1 MKLHVL
7 IIVMFVSLTMSAG
20 TGGLEEC
27 RRHATPQGWSDD
39 ITASMAKARAEGK
52 DLFVYFPLHYDDVL
66 INGKTLSMIKS
77 WTNEGATKK
86 LSESYVLVFYPWGYV
101 ADKKLLSSEWQ
112 RVYEYT
118 RGATPVFVIVKAD
131 GDLVW
136 KHSGRTDVADQ
147 FGGEG
152 LSFATKR
159 LPLLQKV
166 LKSYYPVCKKIGN
179 LHDEEEVAKEL
190 FTVLKECDY
199 SFARTYFHE
208 DVQRMVEADKK
219 GTLGIREKYP
229 FFWLVMPMVNVRW
242 DFWNA
247 RENKIRELQKAD
259 QKLSRKEAGLQATI
273 AMRQEWQPKFEKLIK
288 VAPKVL
294 PKLFDE
300 VDRQTVES
308 LKFEAEAHMK
318 VWSGVST
325 EVPCFN
331 SASSR

>member
-1 MKLHVL
+1 MKMYVL
-7 IIVMFVSLTMSAG
+7 VIMMFVCLTMRAG
-20 TGGLEEC
+20 IGGLEEC

-39 ITASMAKARAEGK
+39 MTASMAKAKAGGK
-52 DLFVYFPLHYDDVL
+52 DLFVYFPLYYDDVW
-66 INGKTLSMIKS
+66 INGKKLSMIRS

-86 LSESYVLVFYPWGYV
+86 LSESYILVFYPWGYV
-101 ADKKLLSSEWQ
+101 RDKKLLSSEWK

-118 RGATPVFVIVKAD
+118 GGTQPAFVIVRAD

-136 KHSGRTDVADQ
+136 KHSGGTDVADQ

-166 LKSYYPVCKKIGN
+166 LKSYYPACKKISN
-179 LHDEEEVAKEL
+179 LHDEEEVARAL
-190 FTVLKECDY
+190 FTALKECDY
-199 SFARTYFHE
+199 SFARTYFCE
-208 DVQRMVEADKK
+208 DVQRMVDADKK
-219 GTLGIREKYP
+219 GALGIREKYP
-229 FFWLVMPMVNVRW
+229 FFWLVMPMVKVRW

-247 RENKIRELQKAD
+247 REEKIRELQKAD
-259 QKLSRKEAGLQATI
+259 PKLARKEAGLKATI

-300 VDRQTVES
+300 VDRQEVES
-308 LKFEAEAHMK
+308 LKWEVEAHMK
-318 VWSGVST
+318 VWSGAST
-325 EVPCFN
+325 EVPCF
-331 SASSR
+331 